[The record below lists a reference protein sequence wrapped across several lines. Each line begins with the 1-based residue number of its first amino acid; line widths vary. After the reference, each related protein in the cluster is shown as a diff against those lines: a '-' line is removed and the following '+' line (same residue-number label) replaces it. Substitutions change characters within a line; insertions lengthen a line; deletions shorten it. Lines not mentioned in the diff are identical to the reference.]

1 MLNPGG
7 SIKDRVAAEIMR
19 AALADGR
26 LAPGGTVTEGTMG
39 STGISL
45 ALCARAA
52 GCRAF
57 VAMPDDA
64 ALEKSELLR
73 TLGAEVSRVRPVSIT
88 HPGHFVNV
96 AQRRATAGSAVFAD
110 QFENPANF
118 DAHLRTGREI
128 LEQTAG
134 DLDAFV
140 CGAGTGGTIAG
151 ISAALKR
158 ADAAIRVFL
167 VDPPGSSLF
176 NKVQWIGGREREVE
190 KRGLYFWCLCQCI
203 FFLRSLIWN
212 SVCFNFTRVAI
223 KREHHQRLQPSTQY
237 LPLPVCQVA
246 RGVLFTKHEAEG
258 KRLRNPFDTIMEGIG
273 LNRLTANFARARV
286 DGAFQGSD
294 REAVE
299 MAAYLLRNDGLFV
312 GSSSAMNCVG
322 AVKAARL
329 LGPGHTV
336 VTVLCDGGARH
347 LSRFHSAAYLESQG
361 LTPVSTGDSLDFVEP
376 GPYKPALR
384 PGQRVQAQDR
394 AAG

>member
-1 MLNPGG
+1 MLQFLLGVNIGT
-7 SIKDRVAAEIMR
+7 
-19 AALADGR
+19 
-26 LAPGGTVTEGTMG
+26 LAP
-39 STGISL
+39 
-45 ALCARAA
+45 
-52 GCRAF
+52 
-57 VAMPDDA
+57 P
-64 ALEKSELLR
+64 
-73 TLGAEVSRVRPVSIT
+73 
-88 HPGHFVNV
+88 
-96 AQRRATAGSAVFAD
+96 
-110 QFENPANF
+110 
-118 DAHLRTGREI
+118 
-128 LEQTAG
+128 
-134 DLDAFV
+134 
-140 CGAGTGGTIAG
+140 
-151 ISAALKR
+151 
-158 ADAAIRVFL
+158 
-167 VDPPGSSLF
+167 SLF
-176 NKVQWIGGREREVE
+176 
-190 KRGLYFWCLCQCI
+190 L
-203 FFLRSLIWN
+203 
-212 SVCFNFTRVAI
+212 TT
-223 KREHHQRLQPSTQY
+223 H
-237 LPLPVCQVA
+237 QVA

-384 PGQRVQAQDR
+384 PGQQVQAQDR